1 MVFVQDTIDMNNRS
15 IIVDSGGQLIVDGGT
30 LNNVNLS
37 LKPGASL
44 LITNGG
50 IVKTSH
56 GFLAPIGATVTV
68 LNGKIE

>member
-15 IIVDSGGQLIVDGGT
+15 IIVDSGGQLTVDGGT

-37 LKPGASL
+37 LKPGTSL

-50 IVKTSH
+50 VVRTSH
-56 GFLAPIGATVTV
+56 GFLAPVGATVTV